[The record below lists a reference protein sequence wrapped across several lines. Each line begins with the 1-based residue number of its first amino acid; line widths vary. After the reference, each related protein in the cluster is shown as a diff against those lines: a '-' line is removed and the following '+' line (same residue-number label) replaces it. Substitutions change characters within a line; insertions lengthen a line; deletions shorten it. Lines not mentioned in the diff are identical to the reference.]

1 MTSTMDESVVI
12 ELIDRTGLQDH
23 REQSL
28 VLYENEPYRVL
39 EFQEEGLALTHLYHD
54 MLVSN
59 RFVPYEK
66 ALTAYENGDLTR
78 ATVTELPEEK

>member
-1 MTSTMDESVVI
+1 MNNSTLT
-12 ELIDRTGLQDH
+12 ELIDRSGIQDH

-66 ALTAYENGDLTR
+66 ALTAYENGDLSL
-78 ATVTELPEEK
+78 ATVVERSEEK